1 MRSLRYV
8 LLGLLVV
15 APIVGALVGVKFL
28 QFDAMGKAAENQ
40 VVPPQPVNVA
50 TVRQE
55 VWQPRIASVG
65 TVVAVQGTV
74 ISTEAE
80 GVVRDI
86 RFAPGTAVQAGEVLM
101 HLDTDVERAQL
112 RVAEAAAEL
121 ARSDFNRAKGLI
133 GKGSISPADYDAA
146 AIKLKQTVAEV
157 DNIKA
162 VIARK
167 SVRAP
172 FAGRLGIRRISVGQF
187 LAKGSPVVSLQS
199 LDPIYVE
206 FSLPQQRLGDL
217 ANGLRVAVT
226 SDSYPDQQFE
236 GTISAVDPDIDTTT
250 RNIRVQATLQNPDG
264 HLRPGMFV
272 KTSLILDRSEQ
283 VLVIPATAVLHA
295 PYGDSL
301 FVIEE
306 GEQAD
311 ANGDKTLV
319 VQQKFVRLGA
329 RQGDFVV
336 VTEGV
341 NAGERIVST
350 GTFKL
355 RPGMPVIID
364 NSLAPEFR
372 AAPAPDNT

>member
-8 LLGLLVV
+8 LLGILVV

-40 VVPPQPVNVA
+40 AVPPQPVNVT
-50 TVRQE
+50 TVRRE
-55 VWQPRIASVG
+55 IWQPQIASVG
-65 TVVAVQGTV
+65 SVVAVQGTV

-80 GVVRDI
+80 GVVREI
-86 RFAPGTAVQAGEVLM
+86 RFEPGTAVQAGEVLVQ
-101 HLDTDVERAQL
+101 LDSDVERAQL

-121 ARSDFNRAKGLI
+121 ARSDFDRAKGLI
-133 GKGSISPADYDAA
+133 GKRSISQADYDAA
-146 AIKLKQTVAEV
+146 AINLKQSVAQV

-167 SVRAP
+167 TVRAP

-187 LAKGSPVVSLQS
+187 LAKGSAVVSLQS

-206 FSLPQQRLGDL
+206 FSLPQQRLGDV
-217 ANGLRVAVT
+217 AHGLRVAVI
-226 SDSYPDQQFE
+226 SDSYPGQQFE
-236 GTISAVDPDIDTTT
+236 GTISAVDPDIDTAT
-250 RNIRVQATLQNPDG
+250 RNVRVQATLQNPEG
-264 HLRPGMFV
+264 RLRPGMFV

-301 FVIEE
+301 FVLEE
-306 GEQAD
+306 AEEAD
-311 ANGDKTLV
+311 ANGDKALV
-319 VQQKFVRLGA
+319 VQQKFVRLGT
-329 RQGDFVV
+329 RRGDFVV

-341 NAGERIVST
+341 SVGERVVST
-350 GTFKL
+350 GAFRL
-355 RPGMPVIID
+355 RPGMPVVID
-364 NSLAPEFR
+364 NSLAPDFR
-372 AAPAPDNT
+372 TAPTPANT